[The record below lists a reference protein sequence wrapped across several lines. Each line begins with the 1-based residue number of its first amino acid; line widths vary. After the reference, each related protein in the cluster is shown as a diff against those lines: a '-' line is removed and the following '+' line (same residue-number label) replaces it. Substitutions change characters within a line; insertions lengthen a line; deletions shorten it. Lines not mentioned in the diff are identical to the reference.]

1 MYDKVK
7 LVLHALPIGYNWQSV
22 LSRIVAYSYRADGTG
37 GLGWWHGR
45 TIIATE
51 TCVSFEGSLP
61 KSLWGHN
68 THTMSLND
76 VECCIMMLS
85 EDLGVPMYDAEVEYV
100 EFAHNFEMSQPPVF
114 YLRKLSGIK
123 GFTPNDWAEG
133 KGGTVY
139 FDKEGVR
146 VKFYDKISEAKKK
159 KELPKVGRSGL
170 PEYLLRYEIT
180 LKKKEL
186 FKLFRREITA
196 GELWDK
202 RVFWTLVAEWFGY
215 YEDMEK
221 LPNDCL
227 DVDFN
232 IFESAKDFDKW
243 CICIVSAGQNL
254 GYYVKNVLFKLRKNP
269 QPEDRV
275 RHAQF
280 QKRIQDAS
288 EWGKNHLVLP
298 SLILELT
305 DKIEH
310 YLTWL
315 LESSEDGMS
324 IEEEQQLFYQ
334 VN

>member
-1 MYDKVK
+1 M
-7 LVLHALPIGYNWQSV
+7 
-22 LSRIVAYSYRADGTG
+22 
-37 GLGWWHGR
+37 
-45 TIIATE
+45 
-51 TCVSFEGSLP
+51 
-61 KSLWGHN
+61 
-68 THTMSLND
+68 
-76 VECCIMMLS
+76 
-85 EDLGVPMYDAEVEYV
+85 
-100 EFAHNFEMSQPPVF
+100 
-114 YLRKLSGIK
+114 
-123 GFTPNDWAEG
+123 
-133 KGGTVY
+133 
-139 FDKEGVR
+139 
-146 VKFYDKISEAKKK
+146 
-159 KELPKVGRSGL
+159 GRSSL

-269 QPEDRV
+269 ALDPKTAE
-275 RHAQF
+275 
-280 QKRIQDAS
+280 I
-288 EWGKNHLVLP
+288 
-298 SLILELT
+298 IMELT

>member
-7 LVLHALPIGYNWQSV
+7 LVLYALPTGYNWQSV

-37 GLGWWHGR
+37 GWGWWHGR

-159 KELPKVGRSGL
+159 KELPKVGRSSL

-232 IFESAKDFDKW
+232 IFESAKDFD
-243 CICIVSAGQNL
+243 
-254 GYYVKNVLFKLRKNP
+254 
-269 QPEDRV
+269 
-275 RHAQF
+275 
-280 QKRIQDAS
+280 
-288 EWGKNHLVLP
+288 
-298 SLILELT
+298 
-305 DKIEH
+305 
-310 YLTWL
+310 
-315 LESSEDGMS
+315 
-324 IEEEQQLFYQ
+324 
-334 VN
+334 

>member
-1 MYDKVK
+1 M
-7 LVLHALPIGYNWQSV
+7 
-22 LSRIVAYSYRADGTG
+22 
-37 GLGWWHGR
+37 
-45 TIIATE
+45 
-51 TCVSFEGSLP
+51 
-61 KSLWGHN
+61 
-68 THTMSLND
+68 
-76 VECCIMMLS
+76 
-85 EDLGVPMYDAEVEYV
+85 
-100 EFAHNFEMSQPPVF
+100 
-114 YLRKLSGIK
+114 
-123 GFTPNDWAEG
+123 
-133 KGGTVY
+133 
-139 FDKEGVR
+139 
-146 VKFYDKISEAKKK
+146 
-159 KELPKVGRSGL
+159 GRSSL

-275 RHAQF
+275 RHAQVP
-280 QKRIQDAS
+280 KKNPGCVRM
-288 EWGKNHLVLP
+288 GKIIWYSQPNIGV
-298 SLILELT
+298 
-305 DKIEH
+305 DR
-310 YLTWL
+310 
-315 LESSEDGMS
+315 
-324 IEEEQQLFYQ
+324 
-334 VN
+334 